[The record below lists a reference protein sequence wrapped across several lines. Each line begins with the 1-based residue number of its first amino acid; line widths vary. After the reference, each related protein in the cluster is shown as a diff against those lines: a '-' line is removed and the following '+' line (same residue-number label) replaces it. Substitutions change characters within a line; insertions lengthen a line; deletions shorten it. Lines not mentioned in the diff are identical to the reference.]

1 MISRRWAIIGI
12 IGAIALAELV
22 FIALIEIGKLD
33 LFGVNKKNKEQVI
46 KNYLG
51 IDGLPSNEVATD
63 LGAKWTRVFLSWKEI
78 DENGWDEFSQK
89 IDQLG
94 GTQLVATILAD
105 NPKEI
110 ICTQG
115 AGSCPIAEI
124 VRYEEFVRIASRQY
138 AGKIKF
144 WQIEDEVFSPKSTWQ
159 GSVEQYQKVLET
171 AYKILKNASKD
182 NQIILGGINLKN
194 LSVNQPTNDLQII
207 EGNLAKVFA
216 NPEFFDIVDTRFFDT
231 IASISARI
239 KWLDKK
245 MRAFNFQKPIWSLG
259 ISGPDLSSG
268 AYSEDTQAEE
278 IAKRMLTG
286 FEAGAEKLFYFRYQS
301 LDTGQSDPLSA
312 TLGLVETG
320 GKQKKPFK
328 AYKFMSE
335 KISGFS
341 SLKNLN
347 LTGGATGYQL
357 SFNDRKPLFVI
368 WASAPL
374 VVKLPQEILPI
385 VKEYDYLGNPIAI
398 AERNVNISSQP
409 IFIEIE

>member
-1 MISRRWAIIGI
+1 MISRRWTIIGI
-12 IGAIALAELV
+12 IGAIVLAELF
-22 FIALIEIGKLD
+22 FIFLIKVGKLD

-51 IDGLPSNEVATD
+51 IDGLPGNEVATN
-63 LGAKWTRVFLSWKEI
+63 LGIKWTRVFLSWKEI
-78 DENGWDEFSQK
+78 DENGWDKFSQK
-89 IDQLG
+89 INQLG
-94 GTQLVATILAD
+94 DTQLVVTILAD
-105 NPKEI
+105 NPKEV
-110 ICTQG
+110 ICAQG

-124 VRYEEFVRIASRQY
+124 ARYEDFVRKASSQS

-171 AYKILKNASKD
+171 AYRTLKNASKD
-182 NQIILGGINLKN
+182 NRIILGGINLKN
-194 LSVNQPTNDLQII
+194 LPVNQPSIDLQTVD
-207 EGNLAKVFA
+207 GNLTKVFA
-216 NPEFFDIVDTRFFDT
+216 NPDLFDIVDIHFFDT
-231 IASISARI
+231 ITSIPARI

-245 MRAFNFQKPIWSLG
+245 MRAFNFRKPIWSLG
-259 ISGPDLSSG
+259 ISGPDLSSD

-278 IAKRMLTG
+278 VVKRMLVG

-357 SFNDRKPLFVI
+357 SFGDKGPLFVI
-368 WASAPL
+368 WASDPL
-374 VVKLPQEILPI
+374 AVKLPPEILPTA
-385 VKEYDYLGNPIAI
+385 KMYDYLGNPIAI
-398 AERNVNISSQP
+398 AEKNVNISPQP
-409 IFIEIE
+409 IYVELE